1 MMLKTNAFLSLF
13 KAATQRPRV
22 RKWFWLQV
30 YELLPLFTDSSL
42 DFMNYGYAPLDE
54 SEHKL
59 EISPEDEPNRYGIW
73 LYQQLLQ
80 SVEVQDQRVLEVGCG
95 RGGGSAFIRS
105 YYCPREVVGVDYSKR
120 AVALCKKSHSAP
132 GLTFVRSEAE
142 KLAFDAGQFD
152 LVVNVESSHCY
163 PSWSS
168 FLAEVVRVLRTG
180 GYFLFADF
188 RHKSEVEPL
197 FVRAEQAGMSVAKRS
212 DITANVVAA
221 LSHDSDRRRQFIRSR
236 MPRILWKP
244 VEQFAAV
251 EGTVMYENLRSG
263 QFRYVSSVMQKT

>member
-1 MMLKTNAFLSLF
+1 MLKTNAFLSLF

-59 EISPEDEPNRYGIW
+59 EIRPEDEPNRYGIW

-132 GLTFVRSEAE
+132 GLTFVRSGLKSSLLTLDNLIWWSTLNHLTATHPGAAFWR
-142 KLAFDAGQFD
+142 KLSVYFGQAATFCS
-152 LVVNVESSHCY
+152 LTFATRVK
-163 PSWSS
+163 WSPC
-168 FLAEVVRVLRTG
+168 
-180 GYFLFADF
+180 LFGLN
-188 RHKSEVEPL
+188 RLGWRWP
-197 FVRAEQAGMSVAKRS
+197 
-212 DITANVVAA
+212 NA
-221 LSHDSDRRRQFIRSR
+221 L
-236 MPRILWKP
+236 
-244 VEQFAAV
+244 
-251 EGTVMYENLRSG
+251 T
-263 QFRYVSSVMQKT
+263 